1 MGISQA
7 QEDIWAYRAYVPT
20 LPCANKII
28 QVKWD
33 QVVWTKHRNK
43 LKSIVQSVDNKEPTR
58 YSHLSAEERARKSR
72 GKLDTETKIQLE
84 NKNLLYR
91 ITRHI
96 TKVPNPAPPPKTVT
110 GKIRPKPPQPDAVVR
125 KLGLNGPRNRTLRV
139 QTDQANDMYLQR
151 VENSEPFYDTKK
163 FQKDRINTLKY
174 LQSISRFPKRYVQEL
189 ESSGVHIKRAI
200 PEEVTRKVVTPLPS
214 RQASVVGPLR
224 SKSVSQRPS
233 SALSSPSQ
241 RPSSAFSSPF
251 QNANSDISPSSQST
265 TRPSSSKRIS
275 FDAHSTKSSLEYTGE
290 QGPPIPPR
298 YSPKAPLV
306 PRVAKIRPKSAP
318 STRDEKLQP
327 KERKPIVQL
336 EPRAYR
342 RWKDKLEARQEQIA
356 KEEKLKVG
364 GKNYSGVYMMDEL
377 VLHEYLDEFPGDE
390 ELFIPNCEGTGWGL
404 TGLGCQISGG
414 KGVSGSGGVARE
426 KVGRSGLDEETVAK
440 ALVTGVAFGS
450 SFVMKE
456 PKKYLCRVH
465 VSSVKGSFERERRK
479 FVLEELVEIRNFCM
493 CLGIEFQ
500 WNDLTLGLSRDMD
513 DSNKFEKLQRWYL
526 ESSMK
531 DSIAFNQIA
540 FFDHNFYGERDIP
553 TEIDAAVFDQLV
565 IQAHSINSIPQ
576 EFNLASE
583 ALLEKWYELD
593 ENWVPPRRI
602 LRPINS
608 VIPEYSDPTNDEAHK
623 KWIDD
628 NKIPLQALMKI
639 SAVKLGRNGILEPAS
654 VQRFVQSQFQ
664 SEVLYGIVAYFEQ
677 MNEGRTSM
685 NSDSSGAPVNPITS
699 AIEDGILHLAES
711 RPEPNRLNE
720 EILVHITQFKLRAND
735 HKLREHLIEKV
746 IAYIFRNDAVSL
758 PPFVISGDS
767 SMGKTAI
774 IGKVLQ
780 TCIQRMA
787 ENLQERKPS
796 PSPTMKR
803 DESSGSLSSNATSVG
818 TACTTNTVEMQTLV
832 KKTKSILLS
841 GGLSAKRGSIQPV
854 FIARI
859 VGITPDSSTSYG
871 LMKSITHQ
879 ICLAYNVSTNIDD
892 EISLEMFREALK
904 FATAEKPL
912 VIALAKVDSLVS
924 GPMNSRISWLIDVV
938 PPFVRIIVSAHD
950 EEVITFVTK
959 RIRARAPSVV
969 YAACKNGPPPSQA
982 ELDTAHDPYILK
994 VGEII
999 APVLKACLKK
1009 MNDAAKR
1016 KIRGEQAEALRKAF
1030 ADCTPVNGIVPIRMM
1045 KLLHSMSKEWR
1056 SFTSV
1061 DGLLFPKTIREA
1073 LEMQLLKLEAVHG
1086 KKLVSTVLGLIAM
1099 SRDGLTQNEIL
1110 DLVSL
1115 DSELRDLSH
1124 KLLPLIYDTKKY
1136 FMRRTVWGGEVFSLS
1151 MDKELLS
1158 VINNR
1163 YLSDEDKKQVLAD
1176 YLTEYFSVGLST
1188 PSGAL
1193 LQMPLRMPV
1202 IENLGFQWN
1211 ERKIRELP
1219 NALIQSGRWHK
1230 IEELFSDFEFFA
1242 GLVCLNLAHKT
1253 CEELYEILLYSHDQ
1267 EIPVGTQR
1275 LLEALLDFMVINRE
1289 TLNQTHPGLHFV
1301 MLQEQLSSI
1310 NPDPE
1315 DDDMLLSGNAAVSS
1329 DGKLVVFGIRGI
1341 RLLNTQT
1348 LTIIWT
1354 QRLHPIDP
1362 LFELHGISQIR
1373 FMNDAGSVV
1382 VVSDKGS
1389 KMNRLGESNVAGAT
1403 YEYRTCIQQFEVG
1416 KGQQGLVSGYL
1427 AEDPIHSIAPIEDH
1441 SCLAIGG
1448 PTGIVD
1454 IINLKDGSIIA
1465 SEHVSHSVTALNYL
1479 PDIQPSVF
1487 AETKK
1492 YRKRATNWDSSI
1504 KEYSLDNHHYRLVA
1518 GSIDGIMQVMG
1529 FRNQPE
1535 KIRRTSVS
1543 TAACSKDG
1551 EKLLIIGG
1559 VSKEYKLQNLIGPQ
1573 NTDRRPSLSNYPVS
1587 TPSFENMNEMIAR
1600 ARSGIDDSNNDSA
1613 HLLDA
1618 PAKAQ
1623 SRTLSSKSRSVSILK
1638 KHTDSSTSGT
1648 ALKKQVTFS
1657 SLPKIHLP
1665 EDTEI
1670 SIWDIPTGKRIISI
1684 PISADIIWCDFE
1696 CSYKGP
1702 ECFATG
1708 ERNGIVKIWDWDIVE
1723 AASSSPSKQTGDI
1736 DYVEFNVCKDSSSSV
1751 VVGYSLNPVNHI
1763 LAVAISIFMP
1773 QQVHTEEAPE
1783 KFVEPTSIEL
1793 WNFTTGERFV
1803 HYQVGISSLPCV
1815 HGPMS
1820 NPLLSLSWGNLSDVF
1835 TDYFPSGSNRRTLP
1849 TCLVTGIEK
1858 LVVIANEP
1866 IPKCA
1871 GLKRFIEE
1879 KLGVNSV
1886 MRCTASCQSSED
1898 ARVMLLGV
1906 CDAVYWVK
1914 EGYDEEVEDVDSV
1927 GNDDEENELISR
1939 QPSVVVATGEE
1950 QQPEQDILP
1959 STAGEYD
1966 ANPDEDINVTEVGDF
1981 AVAVEPPPVEIPI
1994 PNFRIR
2000 KIPTPSGETV
2010 ISAYHLKTIQVDAI
2024 IIATD
2029 FGTVAVYDISL
2040 PPRYLNENRNE
2051 VIRKHA
2057 PLISIWHARTS
2068 LLGMQV
2074 LGTYIPQ
2081 TKEEFRL
2088 DPKNEWRVILWGRNG
2103 FTTVLDIRL

>member
-1 MGISQA
+1 
-7 QEDIWAYRAYVPT
+7 
-20 LPCANKII
+20 
-28 QVKWD
+28 
-33 QVVWTKHRNK
+33 
-43 LKSIVQSVDNKEPTR
+43 
-58 YSHLSAEERARKSR
+58 
-72 GKLDTETKIQLE
+72 
-84 NKNLLYR
+84 
-91 ITRHI
+91 
-96 TKVPNPAPPPKTVT
+96 
-110 GKIRPKPPQPDAVVR
+110 
-125 KLGLNGPRNRTLRV
+125 
-139 QTDQANDMYLQR
+139 
-151 VENSEPFYDTKK
+151 
-163 FQKDRINTLKY
+163 
-174 LQSISRFPKRYVQEL
+174 
-189 ESSGVHIKRAI
+189 
-200 PEEVTRKVVTPLPS
+200 
-214 RQASVVGPLR
+214 
-224 SKSVSQRPS
+224 
-233 SALSSPSQ
+233 
-241 RPSSAFSSPF
+241 
-251 QNANSDISPSSQST
+251 
-265 TRPSSSKRIS
+265 
-275 FDAHSTKSSLEYTGE
+275 
-290 QGPPIPPR
+290 
-298 YSPKAPLV
+298 
-306 PRVAKIRPKSAP
+306 
-318 STRDEKLQP
+318 
-327 KERKPIVQL
+327 
-336 EPRAYR
+336 
-342 RWKDKLEARQEQIA
+342 
-356 KEEKLKVG
+356 
-364 GKNYSGVYMMDEL
+364 
-377 VLHEYLDEFPGDE
+377 
-390 ELFIPNCEGTGWGL
+390 
-404 TGLGCQISGG
+404 
-414 KGVSGSGGVARE
+414 
-426 KVGRSGLDEETVAK
+426 
-440 ALVTGVAFGS
+440 
-450 SFVMKE
+450 
-456 PKKYLCRVH
+456 
-465 VSSVKGSFERERRK
+465 
-479 FVLEELVEIRNFCM
+479 
-493 CLGIEFQ
+493 
-500 WNDLTLGLSRDMD
+500 
-513 DSNKFEKLQRWYL
+513 
-526 ESSMK
+526 
-531 DSIAFNQIA
+531 
-540 FFDHNFYGERDIP
+540 
-553 TEIDAAVFDQLV
+553 
-565 IQAHSINSIPQ
+565 
-576 EFNLASE
+576 
-583 ALLEKWYELD
+583 
-593 ENWVPPRRI
+593 
-602 LRPINS
+602 
-608 VIPEYSDPTNDEAHK
+608 
-623 KWIDD
+623 
-628 NKIPLQALMKI
+628 
-639 SAVKLGRNGILEPAS
+639 
-654 VQRFVQSQFQ
+654 
-664 SEVLYGIVAYFEQ
+664 
-677 MNEGRTSM
+677 
-685 NSDSSGAPVNPITS
+685 
-699 AIEDGILHLAES
+699 
-711 RPEPNRLNE
+711 
-720 EILVHITQFKLRAND
+720 
-735 HKLREHLIEKV
+735 
-746 IAYIFRNDAVSL
+746 
-758 PPFVISGDS
+758 
-767 SMGKTAI
+767 
-774 IGKVLQ
+774 
-780 TCIQRMA
+780 
-787 ENLQERKPS
+787 
-796 PSPTMKR
+796 
-803 DESSGSLSSNATSVG
+803 
-818 TACTTNTVEMQTLV
+818 
-832 KKTKSILLS
+832 
-841 GGLSAKRGSIQPV
+841 
-854 FIARI
+854 
-859 VGITPDSSTSYG
+859 
-871 LMKSITHQ
+871 
-879 ICLAYNVSTNIDD
+879 
-892 EISLEMFREALK
+892 
-904 FATAEKPL
+904 
-912 VIALAKVDSLVS
+912 
-924 GPMNSRISWLIDVV
+924 
-938 PPFVRIIVSAHD
+938 
-950 EEVITFVTK
+950 
-959 RIRARAPSVV
+959 
-969 YAACKNGPPPSQA
+969 
-982 ELDTAHDPYILK
+982 
-994 VGEII
+994 
-999 APVLKACLKK
+999 
-1009 MNDAAKR
+1009 
-1016 KIRGEQAEALRKAF
+1016 
-1030 ADCTPVNGIVPIRMM
+1030 
-1045 KLLHSMSKEWR
+1045 
-1056 SFTSV
+1056 
-1061 DGLLFPKTIREA
+1061 
-1073 LEMQLLKLEAVHG
+1073 
-1086 KKLVSTVLGLIAM
+1086 
-1099 SRDGLTQNEIL
+1099 
-1110 DLVSL
+1110 
-1115 DSELRDLSH
+1115 
-1124 KLLPLIYDTKKY
+1124 
-1136 FMRRTVWGGEVFSLS
+1136 
-1151 MDKELLS
+1151 
-1158 VINNR
+1158 
-1163 YLSDEDKKQVLAD
+1163 DEDTKQVLAD
-1176 YLTEYFSVGLST
+1176 YLTEYFSVGLTT
-1188 PSGAL
+1188 PSGTL
-1193 LQMPLRMPV
+1193 LQMPLRMAV

-1253 CEELYEILLYSHDQ
+1253 CEELYEILLCSHTQ

-1301 MLQEQLSSI
+1301 MLQEQLSRLPKTHPLLKLCDSEEVTVPVKGIFRTAEAWKLVSDVTVASETVNNASAENLEVPYYLKTEPGEAVGNRVTPSMPLKRMECCMDGTECPPLHQQNFVRPTVTLFHDHHHHICASPDGKFFASGSSDGKVKLFDSYTCTHLSTAINSGRVTGLHFQPNPKDCKHLLISTSQGHEHKVIRWSLEREISTAMISGKKNGLRHGLISCGFVCAPKGETHHRAFGLSLNSLLTIWDLESETVVKSI

-1329 DGKLVVFGIRGI
+1329 DGKLVAFGIRGI
-1341 RLLNTQT
+1341 RLLNAQT

-1362 LFELHGISQIR
+1362 LFGLHGISQIR

-1403 YEYRTCIQQFEVG
+1403 YEYRACIQQFEVG

-1479 PDIQPSVF
+1479 PELQPSVF

-1492 YRKRATNWDSSI
+1492 YHKRATNWDSSLR
-1504 KEYSLDNHHYRLVA
+1504 EDSLDNHHYRLVA

-1573 NTDRRPSLSNYPVS
+1573 NTDRRQSLSNYPVS

-1623 SRTLSSKSRSVSILK
+1623 SRTLSSQSRSVSILK
-1638 KHTDSSTSGT
+1638 KHTDASTSGT

-1723 AASSSPSKQTGDI
+1723 AASSSPAKQTGDI

-1835 TDYFPSGSNRRTLP
+1835 ADYFPSGSNRRTLP
-1849 TCLVTGIEK
+1849 SCLVAGIEK

-1871 GLKRFIEE
+1871 GLKHFIEE

-1914 EGYDEEVEDVDSV
+1914 EGYDEEVEDAESVD
-1927 GNDDEENELISR
+1927 NYDEENELISR
-1939 QPSVVVATGEE
+1939 QPSVVVTTGEE
-1950 QQPEQDILP
+1950 QQPEQDISP
-1959 STAGEYD
+1959 STVGEYE
-1966 ANPDEDINVTEVGDF
+1966 ANPAEDINVTEVGDF

-2010 ISAYHLKTIQVDAI
+2010 ISVYHLKTIQVDAI

-2074 LGTYIPQ
+2074 LGTHIPQ